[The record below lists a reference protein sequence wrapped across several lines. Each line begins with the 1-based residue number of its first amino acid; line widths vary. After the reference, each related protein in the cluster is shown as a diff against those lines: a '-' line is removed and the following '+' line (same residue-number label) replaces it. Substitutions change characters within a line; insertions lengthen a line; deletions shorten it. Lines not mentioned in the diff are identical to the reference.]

1 MNTRRVSLY
10 VVVLLALASIP
21 ILAAGAVVAGPRTA
35 SRDRDLGF
43 GTWEFTGKDKA
54 GTVWKGTL
62 VIEKPDR
69 SMFESPQVIAQG
81 NLQLE
86 AADGRGLGALTP
98 IQYDPA
104 TRIVTMGGESKYGGA
119 VYTAILAPDGKTLT
133 KGTWRETEWVSEE
146 KKTRLASEGEW
157 SATRIEPGV
166 ITWLSRL

>member
-1 MNTRRVSLY
+1 MITRRVSLSA
-10 VVVLLALASIP
+10 VVLLAFAP
-21 ILAAGAVVAGPRTA
+21 ILFLAAGAVAAGPRTA

-54 GTVWKGTL
+54 GTVWTGTL

-69 SMFESPQVIAQG
+69 NMFESPQVIAQG
-81 NLQLE
+81 NLQIK

-104 TRIVTMGGESKYGGA
+104 TRIVTMGGESKYGGT
-119 VYTAILAPDGKTLT
+119 VYTAILSPDGKTLT
-133 KGTWRETEWVSEE
+133 KGAWRETEWVSEE

-166 ITWLSRL
+166 VAGLSGL